1 MLFDD
6 YILRQVRQV
15 GELMAAISA
24 GARGKVAP
32 GIDEALREAYRALL
46 GLDAG
51 LADSLSP
58 SSLLR
63 MLHEP
68 DTRRALVELVT
79 AHGDLCLQRDDAEGA
94 VRRWRRAVALLAEM
108 GGEPAAVEAI
118 EARLAAR
125 GG

>member
-1 MLFDD
+1 VLFDD
-6 YILRQVRQV
+6 YILRQIQKV
-15 GELMAAISA
+15 GELLAMIAA
-24 GARGKVAP
+24 GARGQVDP
-32 GIDEALREAYRALL
+32 GIDDALEDAYRALL

-68 DTRRALVELVT
+68 DTRRVLVELVA
-79 AHGDLCLQRDDAEGA
+79 AHGDLCLQRDDVAGA
-94 VRRWRRAVALLAEM
+94 VRRWRRALALLAEV

-118 EARLAAR
+118 EARIAGHGA
-125 GG
+125 